1 MSQINIFIVSAPSGS
16 GKSTLL
22 DRLLTTVPDL
32 VFSVSYT
39 TREARGLEQNG
50 KHYYF
55 VSREQFQHMIERGD
69 FLEWA
74 EVFGKDFY
82 GTPRRFLD
90 VAQQLDRDLV
100 LDIDV
105 QGASQIK
112 QRLPEA
118 QAIFILPP
126 SRQVLEARLL
136 RRGEDSQQVIE
147 HRLQRAVAELEKYPN
162 YDYLIINE
170 KLDRSAEQLCAV
182 VLAARWK
189 ERHDDRPADPQVQR
203 WFELAESCRTR
214 NVAPAVGPIQQTFGE
229 VITG

>member
-1 MSQINIFIVSAPSGS
+1 MAHTNIFIVSAPSGS

-22 DRLLTTVPDL
+22 DRLLATVPEL

-39 TREARGLEQNG
+39 TREPRGLEQDG

-55 VSREQFQHMIERGD
+55 VEREQFQHMIERGE

-74 EVFGKDFY
+74 EVFGKDLY

-90 VAQQLDRDLV
+90 VAQQLDHDLV

-112 QRLPEA
+112 RRLPEA

-126 SRQVLEARLL
+126 SRQALEARL
-136 RRGEDSQQVIE
+136 RQRGEDSQTVIE
-147 HRLQRAVAELEKYPN
+147 RRLRRAVAEIDRHPD
-162 YDYLIINE
+162 YDYLIINDE
-170 KLDRSAEQLCAV
+170 LEQAAERLCAI

-189 ERHDDRPADPQVQR
+189 TLHDGSPAETQVRR
-203 WFELAESCRTR
+203 WFELAEGCRAR
-214 NVAPAVGPIQQTFGE
+214 SVEPAVRPIQQTFKE
-229 VITG
+229 AMTG